1 MRSGYTTGDGPRPQ
15 CLFERG
21 SGRAPRQLC
30 NRAYPLF
37 HVRRQKGSCGL
48 PALFSQV
55 RSCWL
60 PLIDACLSDACFC
73 DACLS
78 DACYIAVFVGPALV
92 APVYLALNKR
102 SFSLYV

>member
-1 MRSGYTTGDGPRPQ
+1 MRSGYTTGDGPRPR

-30 NRAYPLF
+30 DRAYPLF
-37 HVRRQKGSCGL
+37 HLWRQKDSCRL

-55 RSCWL
+55 RACWL
-60 PLIDACLSDACFC
+60 HLIDACLSDACFS

-78 DACYIAVFVGPALV
+78 DARYISVFVRPALV
-92 APVYLALNKR
+92 APVYLGLNKQY
-102 SFSLYV
+102 FSLYV